1 MFVPSL
7 GLSTRVF
14 LQEHEDEFI
23 MNAFEDSNGKRKI
36 IIQPKTNVVPGMEVT
51 EEESARS
58 WKSLDIRVFTKL
70 EVSCTCKM
78 QPPIDVRVKV
88 VGPWSELER

>member
-14 LQEHEDEFI
+14 LQEHEDEFT

-51 EEESARS
+51 EEENDGNHLILECSPSSKFRAPARCNPQ
-58 WKSLDIRVFTKL
+58 L
-70 EVSCTCKM
+70 M
-78 QPPIDVRVKV
+78 
-88 VGPWSELER
+88 